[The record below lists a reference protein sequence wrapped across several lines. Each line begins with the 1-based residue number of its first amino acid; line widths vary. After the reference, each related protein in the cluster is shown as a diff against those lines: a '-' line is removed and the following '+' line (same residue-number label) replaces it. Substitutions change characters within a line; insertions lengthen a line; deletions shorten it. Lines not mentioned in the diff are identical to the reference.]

1 MAAVPTRGGNTR
13 GTVMHTITDSTL
25 QRLRLLH
32 LVTPSLP
39 LGSFAYSQGLEWA
52 VEASWVKHEAELLQW
67 TENLL
72 QTSLTHLDLPL
83 LQRLYESCENRELE
97 NFSYWSRYLTASR
110 ETRELREEETN
121 RARALAALLPQWQI
135 PTEAA
140 WLEVIKNNHL
150 SGYAFVAHHWG
161 ISIDQAAEG
170 YLWSWLE
177 NMTLAGVK
185 IIPLGQM
192 AGQRI
197 LQACIEQIPDLVR
210 TGLSLHDE
218 EIGLS
223 SPAQAIASSL
233 HETQYTRIYRS

>member
-1 MAAVPTRGGNTR
+1 
-13 GTVMHTITDSTL
+13 MHTITDSSL
-25 QRLRLLH
+25 NRVRLMH

-52 VEASWVKHEAELLQW
+52 VEDNWVKDETDLLKW

-83 LQRLYESCENRELE
+83 LQRLYESCENQDLQQFR
-97 NFSYWSRYLTASR
+97 YWSQYLTACR

-121 RARALAALLPQWQI
+121 RARALAALMPEWDI
-135 PTEAA
+135 PTDAA

-150 SGYAFVAHHWG
+150 SGYAYVTHHWH
-161 ISIDQAAEG
+161 ISLKQAAEG

-177 NMTLAGVK
+177 NMTLCGVK

-197 LQACIEQIPDLVR
+197 LQACLEQIPALVNI
-210 TGLSLHDE
+210 GLSRNDE
-218 EIGLS
+218 QIGLS

>member
-1 MAAVPTRGGNTR
+1 
-13 GTVMHTITDSTL
+13 MHTITDSSL
-25 QRLRLLH
+25 NRVRLMH

-52 VEASWVKHEAELLQW
+52 VEDNWVKDEARLLQW

-72 QTSLTHLDLPL
+72 QSSLTHLDLPL
-83 LQRLYESCENRELE
+83 LQRLYESCENQNLAQ
-97 NFSYWSRYLTASR
+97 FSYWSQYLTACR

-121 RARALAALLPQWQI
+121 RARALAALLPEWQI
-135 PTEAA
+135 PTDAA
-140 WLEVIKNNHL
+140 WLVVIKNNHL
-150 SGYAFVAHHWG
+150 SGYAFIAHYWG
-161 ISIDQAAEG
+161 IDLKQAAEG

-177 NMTLAGVK
+177 NMTLCGVK

-197 LQACIEQIPDLVR
+197 LQACIKQIPALVK
-210 TGLSLHDE
+210 TGLSRNDE

>member
-1 MAAVPTRGGNTR
+1 
-13 GTVMHTITDSTL
+13 
-25 QRLRLLH
+25 
-32 LVTPSLP
+32 
-39 LGSFAYSQGLEWA
+39 
-52 VEASWVKHEAELLQW
+52 
-67 TENLL
+67 
-72 QTSLTHLDLPL
+72 
-83 LQRLYESCENRELE
+83 
-97 NFSYWSRYLTASR
+97 
-110 ETRELREEETN
+110 
-121 RARALAALLPQWQI
+121 
-135 PTEAA
+135 
-140 WLEVIKNNHL
+140 
-150 SGYAFVAHHWG
+150 
-161 ISIDQAAEG
+161 AEG

>member
-1 MAAVPTRGGNTR
+1 
-13 GTVMHTITDSTL
+13 MHTITDSSL
-25 QRLRLLH
+25 NRLRLMH
-32 LVTPSLP
+32 LVSPSLP

-52 VEASWVKHEAELLQW
+52 VEDNWIKDEAELLLW

-83 LQRLYESCENRELE
+83 LQRLYESCEDQDLPR
-97 NFSYWSRYLTASR
+97 FCYWSRYLTACR
-110 ETRELREEETN
+110 ESRELRDEETN
-121 RARALAALLPQWQI
+121 RARALAALLPEWEI
-135 PTEAA
+135 PTDAA

-150 SGYAFVAHHWG
+150 SGYAFVAQQWR
-161 ISIDQAAEG
+161 ISIKQAAEG

-177 NMTLAGVK
+177 NITLSGVK

-197 LQACIEQIPDLVR
+197 LQACIEQIPALVKI
-210 TGLSLHDE
+210 GLSRNDE

>member
-1 MAAVPTRGGNTR
+1 
-13 GTVMHTITDSTL
+13 MHTITDSSL
-25 QRLRLLH
+25 NRLKLMH

-52 VEASWVKHEAELLQW
+52 VEDRWVKHETELLQW

-83 LQRLYESCENRELE
+83 LQRLYESCENRDLE
-97 NFSYWSRYLTASR
+97 RFSYWSRYLTACR

-121 RARALAALLPQWQI
+121 RARALAALLPQWEI
-135 PTEAA
+135 PTDDA

-150 SGYAFVAHHWG
+150 SGYAFVAHHWRIG
-161 ISIDQAAEG
+161 IQQAAEG

-177 NMTLAGVK
+177 NITLAGVK

-197 LQACIEQIPDLVR
+197 LQACIEQIPALVK
-210 TGLSLHDE
+210 TGLSRHDE
-218 EIGLS
+218 EIGHS